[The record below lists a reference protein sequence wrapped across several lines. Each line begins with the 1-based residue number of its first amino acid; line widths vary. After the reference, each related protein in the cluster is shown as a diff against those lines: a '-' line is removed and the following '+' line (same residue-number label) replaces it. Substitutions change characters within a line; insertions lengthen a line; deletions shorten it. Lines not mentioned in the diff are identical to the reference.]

1 MLRFIWYG
9 KNNQT
14 AESVISIH
22 LMLRFI
28 NRAVLRL
35 WWCGSISIHLMLR
48 FIKELLAIKLI
59 ANIFQYISC
68 YGLSRCCCLSDS
80 PFGIS
85 IHLMLRFINYEN
97 WNWFQWIIF
106 QYISCYGL
114 STLARI
120 LSKRENDFNT
130 SHVTVYQNYQ
140 YIKWIYDMIS
150 IHLML
155 RFIAYLASVCASST
169 SFQYISCYG
178 LSSKHYRKCH
188 KISYFNTSHVTVYR
202 GTHSV
207 DFGLCIRFQYISC
220 YGLSPHSV
228 SLFGTIQ
235 AISIHLMLRFIT
247 VESP

>member
-1 MLRFIWYG
+1 
-9 KNNQT
+9 
-14 AESVISIH
+14 
-22 LMLRFI
+22 
-28 NRAVLRL
+28 
-35 WWCGSISIHLMLR
+35 MLR

-80 PFGIS
+80 PFG
-85 IHLMLRFINYEN
+85 
-97 WNWFQWIIF
+97 
-106 QYISCYGL
+106 
-114 STLARI
+114 
-120 LSKRENDFNT
+120 
-130 SHVTVYQNYQ
+130 
-140 YIKWIYDMIS
+140 IS